1 MSPPAPESATS
12 RVPRLLTMVP
22 WLVNRQGI
30 DLESAAAEFGITVA
44 QLRSDLEL
52 LFMCGYGSMTD
63 EMIDVEV
70 EDGRIYITNA
80 DTIARPLRLGRS
92 EALTLIVGL
101 RALVGTAG
109 VTDSDVVERTLA
121 KLEAA
126 AGGAPEDS
134 PPVAAVIDDASA
146 SHIRGIVT
154 DALKRHRRLHLSY
167 LVPARDESTERDVDP
182 MRLLNLEGRWYLEGW
197 CHRAEDT
204 RLFRLDRIETAAVL
218 DADGTAPAAAT
229 ARDLDAGTF
238 VPRPGDRLVTLAV
251 DPAWE
256 WVAEYY
262 PVEERRTG
270 PGGLQV
276 TMRVGDPG
284 LVIRLALRSGGGV
297 VVLDPADLAARVEA
311 DARAALAAYD
321 DPAQGVAGVG
331 AG

>member
-1 MSPPAPESATS
+1 MSPHVPEAATS

-22 WLVNRQGI
+22 WLVNRQGV

-70 EDGRIYITNA
+70 EEGRIYITNA

-101 RALVGTAG
+101 RALAGTVG

-121 KLEAA
+121 KLETAV
-126 AGGAPEDS
+126 GGAPDDS
-134 PPVAAVIDDASA
+134 PPVTAVIDDASA
-146 SHIRGIVT
+146 TPVRRIVT
-154 DALKRHRRLHLSY
+154 DALKRRRRLHLSY
-167 LVPARDESTERDVDP
+167 LVPSRDESTERDVDP
-182 MRLLNLEGRWYLEGW
+182 MRLLNLEGIWYLEGW

-204 RLFRLDRIETAAVL
+204 RLFRLDRIEQAAVL
-218 DADGTAPAAAT
+218 DVDGTAPAAAS

-238 VPRPGDRLVTLAV
+238 VPGPADLLVTLAV

-262 PVEERRTG
+262 PIVERRAA
-270 PGGLQV
+270 PGRLQV
-276 TMRVGDPG
+276 TLRVSDPG

-297 VVLDPADLAARVEA
+297 MVLDPPDLAAQVRA
-311 DARAALAAYD
+311 DARAALAAYEG
-321 DPAQGVAGVG
+321 PALDAPEGRGE
-331 AG
+331 